1 MNYQEARLRG
11 GYKSQEALARKV
23 GCSVNNYNSIEN
35 YKSFPRIE
43 LFDKICIACGCRRDD
58 IDIFLPNHTKIICKK
73 TLSKTKPRV
82 CKHTKK
88 SHSTKQ

>member
-1 MNYQEARLRG
+1 MKYQEARLRG
-11 GYKSQEALARKV
+11 GYKSQEALARKI

-58 IDIFLPNHTKIICKK
+58 IDIFLPKNTKKICKNN
-73 TLSKTKPRV
+73 LSKSKPRV
-82 CKHTKK
+82 RKTKK
-88 SHSTKQ
+88 SHSTIL